1 MSLNITSSAEIAR
14 HQTNNSP
21 AKALFSFPK
30 SERFRRPKSYSNALC
45 YEVNS
50 SLNNKKSGRT
60 LVKTTFGI
68 KRPVLFYDKEQ
79 LAKPTPVTYRI
90 K

>member
-1 MSLNITSSAEIAR
+1 
-14 HQTNNSP
+14 
-21 AKALFSFPK
+21 
-30 SERFRRPKSYSNALC
+30 
-45 YEVNS
+45 
-50 SLNNKKSGRT
+50 LNNKKSGRT